1 MFIVYYLLTVF
12 DPTTVVNDGSFD
24 LIEINIP
31 VGTILNPQRPA
42 ALSCRTHLLGIIGF
56 STEVNS
62 LNSYFNKSGRV
73 FDVLG
78 ALFGQRQPEYLSAA
92 GFR

>member
-42 ALSCRTHLLGIIGF
+42 ALSCRTHLLG
-56 STEVNS
+56 
-62 LNSYFNKSGRV
+62 RV

-92 GFR
+92 GFRQVVRY